1 MSKNLFVVIFVGLI
15 VFMFC
20 DLFFTF
26 SNLFKGIVY
35 GTSFIVGL
43 LIYFFYR
50 EIPKKDSDNE

>member
-1 MSKNLFVVIFVGLI
+1 MSKNLFVVIFIILI
-15 VFMFC
+15 GFMLA
-20 DLFFTF
+20 DFFFKF

-50 EIPKKDSDNE
+50 EVPKKDDNE